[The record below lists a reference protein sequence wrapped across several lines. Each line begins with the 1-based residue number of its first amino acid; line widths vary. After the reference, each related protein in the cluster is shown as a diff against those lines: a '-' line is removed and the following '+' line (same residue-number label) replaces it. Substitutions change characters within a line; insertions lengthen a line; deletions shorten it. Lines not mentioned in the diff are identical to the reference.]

1 MFLFYLFMALVF
13 MFAGVINGLTPYYSR
28 RGTPF
33 GVTVPGKY
41 QDHVFIKQ
49 MKKVFLIQN
58 ILLSSVFSL
67 PLILFS
73 GIEDV
78 EKQEMWGS
86 LYFLAAILL
95 FLLITFGL
103 YLHNRKAIQGW
114 KREHQ
119 LTTDTQKERI
129 VVDTNYHKNLNAVPT
144 RVVILA
150 QLGIVF
156 ATVVVTYLFYHAIPT
171 VFPIHWN
178 SQNVVDRVVEKSY
191 LSVMMIPA
199 IQLLM
204 IPVMAFSH
212 YSFIKS
218 KQKLLANYPQLTSK
232 QSQKFRHAWSIYFLI
247 VSVALQLLLMLTNF
261 YSLFFSDK
269 IGMSWFSV
277 IIGIFVFGVIGY
289 TLFLTWKYG
298 QGGEK
303 LVFDQIKDASNDIT
317 EVDEEEYWKWGIFYY
332 NPQDPSIFVEKR
344 FGIGTTINLARW
356 QAWAAIVGLILF
368 IVLIAILPAVMA

>member
-1 MFLFYLFMALVF
+1 
-13 MFAGVINGLTPYYSR
+13 
-28 RGTPF
+28 
-33 GVTVPGKY
+33 
-41 QDHVFIKQ
+41 
-49 MKKVFLIQN
+49 
-58 ILLSSVFSL
+58 
-67 PLILFS
+67 
-73 GIEDV
+73 
-78 EKQEMWGS
+78 
-86 LYFLAAILL
+86 
-95 FLLITFGL
+95 
-103 YLHNRKAIQGW
+103 
-114 KREHQ
+114 
-119 LTTDTQKERI
+119 
-129 VVDTNYHKNLNAVPT
+129 
-144 RVVILA
+144 
-150 QLGIVF
+150 
-156 ATVVVTYLFYHAIPT
+156 
-171 VFPIHWN
+171 
-178 SQNVVDRVVEKSY
+178 
-191 LSVMMIPA
+191 
-199 IQLLM
+199 
-204 IPVMAFSH
+204 MAFSH